1 LGELHY
7 QGVTPL
13 EEDERLTMPNYDPKD
28 NFFLQLVHV
37 ALKIRGDLIG
47 MDSHVGL
54 IVSEDDAINCV
65 PDSLFTFLNFVYGGQ
80 DILNQDGNPEDSKS
94 TKQTKFLSVYQDIVY
109 GVSEGRKWT
118 PKPIGLSCT
127 LHQMTRSKQLV
138 DVFHSAGHT
147 LNYHDVLKI
156 DTELA
161 EKSLETL
168 DVNTGC
174 VVPHNLKDKVF
185 THFTVYNIDIN
196 DSTLEGKNNVHATQ
210 MAAWQR
216 GIGNGL
222 QLDKLLPSS
231 REILQIPP
239 ELDMI
244 VPRNVSEGKSAPLF
258 NENVEVETFNTTEDD
273 EEDA

>member
-1 LGELHY
+1 
-7 QGVTPL
+7 L
-13 EEDERLTMPNYDPKD
+13 EEDEGLTMPNYDPKD
-28 NFFLQLVHV
+28 TFFLQLVHV

-54 IVSEDDAINCV
+54 SVSEDDAINCV
-65 PDSLFTFLNFVYGGQ
+65 PDSLFTFLNLVYGGQ

-94 TKQTKFLSVYQDIVY
+94 TKQTKILSVCQDIVY

-118 PKPIGLSCT
+118 PKHIGLSCT

-138 DVFHSAGHT
+138 KNLFNSAGHT

-156 DTELA
+156 DTGLA
-161 EKSLETL
+161 EKSLESL

-185 THFTVYNIDIN
+185 THFTAGNIDIN
-196 DSTLEGKNNVHATQ
+196 DSTLDGKNNVHATQ

-216 GIGNGL
+216 
-222 QLDKLLPSS
+222 
-231 REILQIPP
+231 
-239 ELDMI
+239 
-244 VPRNVSEGKSAPLF
+244 
-258 NENVEVETFNTTEDD
+258 
-273 EEDA
+273 